1 MKSKLLYII
10 CLVAG
15 LLQACTNEVD
25 DLFDSA
31 AQQRLNEEI
40 RVCKELLVSSQY
52 GWKLD
57 YYPSATQ
64 KYGGFAM
71 TLKFDEYKV
80 AVASEITMDATLTES
95 SLYSVKADM
104 GPTLNFDSY
113 NSVLHYFS
121 DPALSVGAGVGA
133 GLEGDYEF
141 IIVSHTDDEIILK
154 GKKTRNVMRMVRLDK
169 PSEEYLA
176 PIMERAGEISSVM
189 GVLGYDGQINGQ
201 QVSVSIPSDRRM
213 DIQIGTDE
221 LLKTAFMYTATGI
234 RFYQPLEIGG
244 QTVEELEWL
253 SDKQTW
259 MFGGKELT
267 PVIDPIY
274 PLYSRYLGEY
284 TMNYTYGNQAR
295 EVPVNIVMR
304 NYTPTTKDYIVEGL
318 PFKLRLNYNV
328 QKDCM
333 EFLTYTEG
341 QCYFSVWEV
350 TGSGTLS
357 WGAGYGM
364 VAKLRAGTDNVYDFV
379 DNGVWQTNVAR
390 AIILWSSGGE
400 YRGFG
405 GDTRFQYIVLT
416 KK

>member
-1 MKSKLLYII
+1 
-10 CLVAG
+10 
-15 LLQACTNEVD
+15 
-25 DLFDSA
+25 
-31 AQQRLNEEI
+31 
-40 RVCKELLVSSQY
+40 
-52 GWKLD
+52 
-57 YYPSATQ
+57 
-64 KYGGFAM
+64 
-71 TLKFDEYKV
+71 
-80 AVASEITMDATLTES
+80 
-95 SLYSVKADM
+95 
-104 GPTLNFDSY
+104 
-113 NSVLHYFS
+113 
-121 DPALSVGAGVGA
+121 
-133 GLEGDYEF
+133 
-141 IIVSHTDDEIILK
+141 
-154 GKKTRNVMRMVRLDK
+154 MRMIRLDK

-176 PIMERAGEISSVM
+176 PVIERADEISSVM

-201 QVSVSIPSDRRM
+201 QVSVSIPSARRM

-259 MFGGKELT
+259 MSGGKELT

-295 EVPVNIVMR
+295 EVPVNVVMR

-341 QCYFSVWEV
+341 QCYFAVWEV

-357 WGAGYGM
+357 WGVGYGM

-400 YRGFG
+400 YKGFG